1 MDTRELIFKP
11 IFGKGQS
18 VAYTG
23 TAGTISNALPN
34 DCTAVWVWTTTDAYI
49 RIGQSPTAVTTD
61 IALPAYTPMVFP
73 VSYIDAQSANGCKVS
88 AVQISSAGTLYACPV

>member
-23 TAGTISNALPN
+23 TAGTISSALPN

-61 IALPAYTPMVFP
+61 FPMPAMTPMVFP
-73 VSYIDAQSANGCKVS
+73 VSHIDAQSVNGAKVS
-88 AVQISSAGTLYACPV
+88 AIRISSDGTLYVCPV